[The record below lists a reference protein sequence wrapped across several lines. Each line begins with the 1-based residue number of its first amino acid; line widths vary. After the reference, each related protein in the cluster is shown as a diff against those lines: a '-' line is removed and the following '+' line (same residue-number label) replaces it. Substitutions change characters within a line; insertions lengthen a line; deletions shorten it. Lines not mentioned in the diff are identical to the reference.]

1 MIIIYLEYFLRTF
14 RGIYDHAFPLKE
26 VIIKFKTVLNLWM
39 AKALQK
45 SSKRK
50 QKHYGKFV
58 KARKYK
64 ALFEVFNKKSKKM
77 YYAKTMENPQQ
88 NIKKKNKKKHGKQ

>member
-1 MIIIYLEYFLRTF
+1 MILIYLEYFLRTF
-14 RGIYDHAFPLKE
+14 RGMYDHVFPLKD

-39 AKALQK
+39 VKALQK

-50 QKHYGKFV
+50 QKHYRKFV

-77 YYAKTMENPQQ
+77 SYPKRMENPQQ
-88 NIKKKNKKKHGKQ
+88 NIKKKTKKKHGQQ